1 MCLFRL
7 FQSCHRHYESKS
19 IFLRNRWEKT
29 LQCMFICIYH
39 YRLYIVYCKNCWKKP
54 IRKGGITIAEANHC
68 MTRVNLKCFHPIF
81 SLNPIRQ
88 VAGGDT
94 VDPSVSQSIFQS
106 SFFPFFI
113 FIFFK
118 RSAERLLNHCTEP
131 SSKIFVDIIRT
142 LCKDVHI
149 TRKFRFLNFLGILT
163 LLFQNVGR
171 LLIAELLNLSVH
183 LLN

>member
-39 YRLYIVYCKNCWKKP
+39 YRLYIVYCKNSWKKTDKE
-54 IRKGGITIAEANHC
+54 RGYKNCRGKSLHDQSQLEMFSSN
-68 MTRVNLKCFHPIF
+68 IF
-81 SLNPIRQ
+81 IKPNTTSCW
-88 VAGGDT
+88 GDT

-118 RSAERLLNHCTEP
+118 RSAQRLLNHCTEP
-131 SSKIFVDIIRT
+131 SSKNVVDIIRT
-142 LCKDVHI
+142 LCNDVHI
-149 TRKFRFLNFLGILT
+149 TRKFRFLNFRMLA
-163 LLFQNVGR
+163 VY
-171 LLIAELLNLSVH
+171 
-183 LLN
+183 

>member
-39 YRLYIVYCKNCWKKP
+39 YRLYIVYCKNCWKKTDKE
-54 IRKGGITIAEANHC
+54 RGYKNCRGKSLHDQSQLEMFSSN
-68 MTRVNLKCFHPIF
+68 IF
-81 SLNPIRQ
+81 IKPNTTSCW
-88 VAGGDT
+88 GDT

-118 RSAERLLNHCTEP
+118 RSA
-131 SSKIFVDIIRT
+131 
-142 LCKDVHI
+142 
-149 TRKFRFLNFLGILT
+149 
-163 LLFQNVGR
+163 QR
-171 LLIAELLNLSVH
+171 LLIKPLHRTQFQKLCRYNKDTMQRCTY
-183 LLN
+183 NQKIPIP